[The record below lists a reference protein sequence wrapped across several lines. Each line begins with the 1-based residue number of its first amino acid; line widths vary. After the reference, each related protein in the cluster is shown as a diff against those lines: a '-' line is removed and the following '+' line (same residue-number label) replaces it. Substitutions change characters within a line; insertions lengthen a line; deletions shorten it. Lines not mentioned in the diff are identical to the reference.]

1 MNAVLPERG
10 PLQTLKAAWR
20 QGLRLWDRLAIYT
33 PLAMMGVLALATYWL
48 VRNTPAMVPPEVV
61 KEARHEVDYFLH
73 KFTVKTFDEQGQ
85 LKSELFGV
93 DGRHFADTDILEID
107 AVRIRSV
114 SAKGRVSNA
123 TANRAYVNGD
133 GSEVQLTG
141 NALVVREASRDPD
154 GKEVPRMEFRGDFLH
169 AFLNDERV
177 QSHKPV
183 VLIRGQDQ
191 FTGDTFDYDNLD
203 QVANLKGR
211 VHGILVPRSAAGT
224 AAGAAAASPALPAA
238 RP

>member
-1 MNAVLPERG
+1 MSAVLSERG
-10 PLQTLKAAWR
+10 LWQTVRAAWR
-20 QGLRLWDRLAIYT
+20 EGLRLWDRLAIYM
-33 PLAMMGVLALATYWL
+33 PLVMMGALALATYWL
-48 VRNTPAMVPPEVV
+48 VRNTPVVAPADVV
-61 KEARHEVDYFLH
+61 KEVRHEVDYFLH

-191 FTGDTFDYDNLD
+191 FTGDTFDYNNLD

-211 VHGILVPRSAAGT
+211 VHGILVPRST
-224 AAGAAAASPALPAA
+224 TNPAAGATAPLPAGK
-238 RP
+238 R